1 MPIRYNWPGSG
12 NDLIYVYIDRVR
24 EGKGSNKII
33 VNR

>member
-24 EGKGSNKII
+24 EGKNGE
-33 VNR
+33 R